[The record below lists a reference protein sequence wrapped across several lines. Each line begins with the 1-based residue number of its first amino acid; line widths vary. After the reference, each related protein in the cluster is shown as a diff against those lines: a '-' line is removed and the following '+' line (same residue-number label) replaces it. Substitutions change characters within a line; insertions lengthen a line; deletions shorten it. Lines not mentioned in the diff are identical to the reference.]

1 MYVLDTNV
9 LSELRRP
16 DRAHRSVLAWASA
29 RPASEFF
36 LSAITLLEIEWGALM
51 RARQD
56 PAAGVL
62 LRRWIDEQV
71 LAQFTDRI
79 LAVDAAVARRCAHLQ
94 ELPNRRGERD
104 ALIAATA
111 LTHGM
116 AVVTRNVNDFVPTG
130 VAVIDPWSTA

>member
-16 DRAHRSVLAWASA
+16 DRAHRAVLAWASA

-36 LSAITLLEIEWGALM
+36 LSAITLLEIEWGVLM

-56 PAAGVL
+56 PAAGLL

-79 LAVDAAVARRCAHLQ
+79 LAVDTAVARRCALLQ
-94 ELPNRRGERD
+94 VPNRRGERD

-116 AVVTRNVNDFVPTG
+116 TVVTRNVDDFTPTG
-130 VAVIDPWSTA
+130 VAVIDPWFTA

>member
-16 DRAHRSVLAWASA
+16 DRAHRAVHAWASA

-56 PAAGVL
+56 PAAGLL

-79 LAVDAAVARRCAHLQ
+79 LAVDAAVARRGAHLQ
-94 ELPNRRGERD
+94 VPNRRGERD

-116 AVVTRNVNDFVPTG
+116 AVVTRNVDDFIPTG

>member
-16 DRAHRSVLAWASA
+16 DRAHRAVLAWASA

-56 PAAGVL
+56 PAAGLL

-79 LAVDAAVARRCAHLQ
+79 LAVDTAVARRCAHLQ
-94 ELPNRRGERD
+94 VPKRLGERN

-116 AVVTRNVNDFVPTG
+116 AVVTRNVDDFTPTG